1 MFLCETLV
9 ASGLIGIAEVT
20 VKVLARSKERK
31 VTLPHSKHNKAALA
45 LFTFHNNGMAAHYM
59 CKLDA
64 WSQAST
70 KEHPV

>member
-1 MFLCETLV
+1 M
-9 ASGLIGIAEVT
+9 AEGT
-20 VKVLARSKERK
+20 AKVLARSKKGK
-31 VTLPHSKHNKAALA
+31 VTLPHSKLNKAALA
-45 LFTFHNNGMAAHYM
+45 LFTFHNNEMAAHYM